1 MPALDA
7 VPDHPSRVHQ
17 FCTGTVC
24 AAAIADLAVRID
36 GTLRFSANEEDDTSP
51 ARIHGPFAVV
61 PASAAAVRG
70 PIARD
75 LHHRSQPSSSGHPQE
90 AETITENVHFPL
102 TPSLRQAQPPR
113 TSALQ

>member
-7 VPDHPSRVHQ
+7 PPSLSSRARQV
-17 FCTGTVC
+17 CTGTVC
-24 AAAIADLAVRID
+24 AAEIVEVAVRMD
-36 GTLRFSANEEDDTSP
+36 GTQRFAANEEDDTSP
-51 ARIHGPFAVV
+51 ARIHGPLAVV

-75 LHHRSQPSSSGHPQE
+75 PHHRSQPSSLGHSQE

-102 TPSLRQAQPPR
+102 TPSLGQGQLPR
-113 TSALQ
+113 LSALR